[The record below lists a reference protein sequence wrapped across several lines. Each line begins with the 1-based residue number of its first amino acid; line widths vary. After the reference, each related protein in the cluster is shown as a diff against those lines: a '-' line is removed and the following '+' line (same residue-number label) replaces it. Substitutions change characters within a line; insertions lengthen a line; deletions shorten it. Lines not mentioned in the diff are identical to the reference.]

1 MHLIL
6 IGLRGSGKSTA
17 GRATA
22 DLVSRPFI
30 DLDDR
35 TEAICGLNAMTC
47 FGQRGENAWRN
58 AEASALRDSIDETD
72 ASIIALGGGTPT
84 APHAAAMLQE
94 ARRNGRVRIVWLKD
108 TPANLASRIVDDQSR
123 PALSDLEP
131 AEEMQLMLERRGPIF
146 RGLADAEIEI
156 DNRPLSAVIAELVS
170 LVT

>member
-30 DLDDR
+30 DLDQR
-35 TEAICGLNAMTC
+35 TEAICGLNAMAC
-47 FGQRGENAWRN
+47 FEQRGENAWRK
-58 AEASALRDSIDETD
+58 AEASALRNSIDEPD

-94 ARRNGRVRIVWLKD
+94 ARRNRRVRIVWLQD

-123 PALSDLEP
+123 PPPIKYPIHGSVDFRFSQPCIPCPFPTVGALG
-131 AEEMQLMLERRGPIF
+131 EETK
-146 RGLADAEIEI
+146 D
-156 DNRPLSAVIAELVS
+156 
-170 LVT
+170 